1 MPEGEHSA
9 RAQVGT
15 VLEGAYRLTRLL
27 GEGGMGAVYE
37 AVHIRL
43 DKKVAVKVMAR
54 ELAGSGEALARFR
67 REVQVTSKLAHPHI
81 VHVSDFGTAPGGEP
95 FLVMEHLEGEDL
107 ADRLNRVGRL
117 PLATTVGIVN
127 QVSSALA
134 ATHAKGIVHR
144 DLKPE
149 NLFLLRVEGVTD
161 FVKVVDFGISKVKAS
176 NEKLTRA
183 SVMMGTPAYMAPEQ
197 ATGRVDDIDHRTDQ
211 WALAC
216 IAWEML
222 SGEEPFTAK
231 DTPTL
236 LYNITHVEPPP
247 LKVAAADVSPD
258 LEAVLRRALSKR
270 QGDRFPTI
278 SAFSRAFG
286 AATTPRPVVV
296 NTPRPARVKTPRA
309 KTPPVLERLRTIVG
323 SVLPERRPRAGIVK
337 MTMAMGMK
345 AIEDLLP
352 QRKKPPRRTW
362 AWISAAVVAAGLGAG
377 GMFFLRPLLAT
388 KAPPAV
394 IKVER
399 PAETTERSPVK
410 APAAHREK
418 RRH

>member
-1 MPEGEHSA
+1 MPEGEQKE

-37 AVHIRL
+37 AVQIRL

-54 ELAGSGEALARFR
+54 ELAASEEALARFR

-81 VHVSDFGTAPGGEP
+81 VQVSDFGTAPGGEP
-95 FLVMEHLEGEDL
+95 FLVMEYLQGEDL
-107 ADRLNRVGRL
+107 SDRLDRVGRL
-117 PLATTVGIVN
+117 PLATAVGIVN
-127 QVSSALA
+127 QISSALA
-134 ATHAKGIVHR
+134 ATHGKGIIHR

-149 NLFLLRVEGVTD
+149 NLFLLRVEGVID

-176 NEKLTRA
+176 SEKLTRA

-222 SGEEPFTAK
+222 SSDVPFAGK

-236 LYNITHVEPPP
+236 LYNITHGEPPP
-247 LKVAAADVSPD
+247 LKAPD
-258 LEAVLRRALSKR
+258 LPPDVEAVLRRALSKR

-278 SAFSRAFG
+278 SAFARALS
-286 AATTPRPVVV
+286 AATAVPPVVV
-296 NTPRPARVKTPRA
+296 KTPAPVKPR
-309 KTPPVLERLRTIVG
+309 TPAPALAATPALERLGTFVG
-323 SVLPERRPRAGIVK
+323 SLVPRRKSKRTNVVA
-337 MTMAMGMK
+337 MTMAMGFK
-345 AIEDLLP
+345 AFEAFLP
-352 QRKKPPRRTW
+352 PRKKPSRRW
-362 AWISAAVVAAGLGAG
+362 LAWTSAAVVAAGLGAG
-377 GMFFLRPLLAT
+377 ALFYHRAAAKPPPVVMKAERPVEPEH
-388 KAPPAV
+388 PPA
-394 IKVER
+394 K
-399 PAETTERSPVK
+399 PPV
-410 APAAHREK
+410 HRE
-418 RRH
+418 RRRK

>member
-95 FLVMEHLEGEDL
+95 FLVMEYLEGEDL
-107 ADRLNRVGRL
+107 ADRLIRVGRL
-117 PLATTVGIVN
+117 PLAATVSIVN
-127 QVSSALA
+127 QVGSALA

-149 NLFLLRVEGVTD
+149 NIFLLSVEGVSD
-161 FVKVVDFGISKVKAS
+161 FVKVVDFGISKVRTS
-176 NEKLTRA
+176 DEKLTRA

-216 IAWEML
+216 IAWEL
-222 SGEEPFTAK
+222 LGGDEPFIAK

-236 LYNITHVEPPP
+236 LYSIVHKDPPP
-247 LKVAAADVSPD
+247 LVAPGVPPDV
-258 LEAVLRRALSKR
+258 EAVLRRALSKR
-270 QGDRFPTI
+270 QGDRYPTI
-278 SAFSRAFG
+278 SAFARAFSS
-286 AATTPRPVVV
+286 ATTPRPVPVAEPSIP
-296 NTPRPARVKTPRA
+296 TPRPVRLATPSALHRLGTRVVDGLRSGARKRRKQPG
-309 KTPPVLERLRTIVG
+309 LVG
-323 SVLPERRPRAGIVK
+323 
-337 MTMAMGMK
+337 MTMAMGQR
-345 AIEDLLP
+345 ALENLESFLP
-352 QRKKPPRRTW
+352 QKRKRPSRRV
-362 AWISAAVVAAGLGAG
+362 AWISAAAVCASLAAGAA
-377 GMFFLRPLLAT
+377 FYFRAPT
-388 KAPPAV
+388 KPAVAKPAFVGPPAPAV
-394 IKVER
+394 KVR
-399 PAETTERSPVK
+399 
-410 APAAHREK
+410 HR
-418 RRH
+418 

>member
-1 MPEGEHSA
+1 MPDDEQ
-9 RAQVGT
+9 RPAQVGT

-37 AVHIRL
+37 ALHLRL

-54 ELAGSGEALARFR
+54 QLAASEEALARFR

-81 VHVSDFGTAPGGEP
+81 VQVSDFGTAPAGEP
-95 FLVMEHLEGEDL
+95 FLVMEYLEGEDL
-107 ADRLNRVGRL
+107 SDRLNRVGRL
-117 PLATTVGIVN
+117 PLAPTVAIVN
-127 QVSSALA
+127 QVASALS
-134 ATHAKGIVHR
+134 ATHSKGIVHR

-216 IAWEML
+216 IAWELL
-222 SGEEPFTAK
+222 SGEEPFTGK

-236 LYNITHVEPPP
+236 LYNITHGEPPA
-247 LKVAAADVSPD
+247 LKAPDVPPD
-258 LEAVLRRALSKR
+258 LEAVLRRALSKK

-278 SAFSRAFG
+278 AAFARAFG
-286 AATTPRPVVV
+286 AATTPRPVPVT
-296 NTPRPARVKTPRA
+296 TPRPVREKMPTPSAVARLQTM
-309 KTPPVLERLRTIVG
+309 LG
-323 SVLPERRPRAGIVK
+323 GMLPKSKRKQGVVA
-337 MTMAMGMK
+337 MTMALGQK
-345 AIEDLLP
+345 AIDELIP
-352 QRKKPPRRTW
+352 RRRKRPRRTL
-362 AWISAAVVAAGLGAG
+362 AWVSASVVAVGLGAG
-377 GMFFLRPLLAT
+377 AFFFFRPLPA

-394 IKVER
+394 IKAVER
-399 PAETTERSPVK
+399 APQGEERPPVK
-410 APAAHREK
+410 TPAARREK

>member
-1 MPEGEHSA
+1 MAEEQSTPVK
-9 RAQVGT
+9 VGT

-37 AVHIRL
+37 ALHLRL
-43 DKKVAVKVMAR
+43 DRRVAVKVMAR
-54 ELAGSGEALARFR
+54 QLAGSDEALARFR

-81 VHVSDFGTAPGGEP
+81 VQVSDFGTAPSGEP
-95 FLVMEHLEGEDL
+95 FLVMEYLEGEDL
-107 ADRLNRVGRL
+107 SDRLDRVGRL
-117 PLATTVGIVN
+117 PLATTMGILN
-127 QVSSALA
+127 QVASALA

-149 NLFLLRVEGVTD
+149 NLFLLRMEGVID

-216 IAWEML
+216 LAWEML
-222 SGEEPFTAK
+222 SGDVPFVAK

-236 LYNITHVEPPP
+236 LYNITHGEAPP
-247 LKVAAADVSPD
+247 LNLPD
-258 LEAVLRRALSKR
+258 LPAEIEPVLRRALSKR

-278 SAFSRAFG
+278 TAFARALG

-296 NTPRPARVKTPRA
+296 TSAPVRAPSAPA
-309 KTPPVLERLRTIVG
+309 LERLGTVFG
-323 SVLPERRPRAGIVK
+323 SLLPRRKRSKRGMVA
-337 MTMAMGMK
+337 MTMAMGRK
-345 AIEDLLP
+345 AIEDLIP
-352 QRKKPPRRTW
+352 QRKKRPRRTL
-362 AWISAAVVAAGLGAG
+362 AWISGAAVAVALGMGAL
-377 GMFFLRPLLAT
+377 FVLRPPAKT
-388 KAPPAV
+388 PPAV
-394 IKVER
+394 LKAVSAPAPDER
-399 PAETTERSPVK
+399 PPVK
-410 APAAHREK
+410 APAAHRDHH
-418 RRH
+418 RR

>member
-1 MPEGEHSA
+1 MPEGEQSA
-9 RAQVGT
+9 CPQVGT

-37 AVHIRL
+37 AVHLRL

-54 ELAGSGEALARFR
+54 PLAASEEALARFR

-81 VHVSDFGTAPGGEP
+81 VHVSDFGTAPSGEP
-95 FLVMEHLEGEDL
+95 FLVMEYLEGEDL
-107 ADRLNRVGRL
+107 SDRLDRVGRL
-117 PLATTVGIVN
+117 PLAATLGIVN
-127 QVSSALA
+127 QVSSALS
-134 ATHAKGIVHR
+134 ATHGKGIVHR

-211 WALAC
+211 WAVAC

-222 SGEEPFTAK
+222 SGDVPFTGS

-236 LYNITHVEPPP
+236 LYNITHSDPSALSAPDLPPEVEP
-247 LKVAAADVSPD
+247 
-258 LEAVLRRALSKR
+258 VLRRALSKR

-278 SAFSRAFG
+278 AAFARALG
-286 AATTPRPVVV
+286 AAATSRPAAVTTPTPRPVRVP
-296 NTPRPARVKTPRA
+296 TPQPRVS
-309 KTPPVLERLRTIVG
+309 TPPALVRLGTVFAAL
-323 SVLPERRPRAGIVK
+323 VPRRKRRKPGVVA
-337 MTMAMGMK
+337 MTMAMGRK

-352 QRKKPPRRTW
+352 QRKKRPRRTL
-362 AWISAAVVAAGLGAG
+362 AWVSGAAVAIGLGVGAL
-377 GMFFLRPLLAT
+377 FVFRPLPKT
-388 KAPPAV
+388 PPAAIEV
-394 IKVER
+394 KRPVDGPER
-399 PAETTERSPVK
+399 PPVK
-410 APAAHREK
+410 VPAHRDH
-418 RRH
+418 RRR

>member
-1 MPEGEHSA
+1 MPEGEQSA

-37 AVHIRL
+37 ALHLRL
-43 DKKVAVKVMAR
+43 DKRVAVKVMAR
-54 ELAGSGEALARFR
+54 ELAASDEALARFR

-81 VHVSDFGTAPGGEP
+81 VHVSDFGTAPAGEP
-95 FLVMEHLEGEDL
+95 FLVMEYLEGEDL
-107 ADRLNRVGRL
+107 SDRLNRVGRL
-117 PLATTVGIVN
+117 PLATTVSIVN

-134 ATHAKGIVHR
+134 ATHAKGVVHR

-149 NLFLLRVEGVTD
+149 NLFLLRAEGVTD

-176 NEKLTRA
+176 TEKLTRA
-183 SVMMGTPAYMAPEQ
+183 SIMMGTPAYMAPEQ

-211 WALAC
+211 WALGC
-216 IAWEML
+216 LAWEML
-222 SGEEPFTAK
+222 TGEEPFTGK

-236 LYNITHVEPPP
+236 LYNITHGELPSLNAPDLP
-247 LKVAAADVSPD
+247 PD

-278 SAFSRAFG
+278 AAFARAF
-286 AATTPRPVVV
+286 AAATTARPAVVATTPRP
-296 NTPRPARVKTPRA
+296 TRA
-309 KTPPVLERLRTIVG
+309 QTPPPIERLSTVFG
-323 SVLPERRPRAGIVK
+323 SLLPRRRKRKQGMVA
-337 MTMAMGMK
+337 MTMALGRK

-352 QRKKPPRRTW
+352 QRRKPPPRRTW
-362 AWISAAVVAAGLGAG
+362 AWISGAAVAATLAVGAILW
-377 GMFFLRPLLAT
+377 FRPLPP
-388 KAPPAV
+388 KAPPAI
-394 IKVER
+394 IKAERAPEPER
-399 PAETTERSPVK
+399 PPAK
-410 APAAHREK
+410 APAAHHER

>member
-1 MPEGEHSA
+1 MPEGEHTA

-27 GEGGMGAVYE
+27 GEGGMGAVYQ
-37 AVHIRL
+37 AVHLRL
-43 DKKVAVKVMAR
+43 DKKVAVKVMAQ
-54 ELAGSGEALARFR
+54 ELAASDEALARFR

-81 VHVSDFGTAPGGEP
+81 VHVSDFGTAPSGEP
-95 FLVMEHLEGEDL
+95 FLVMEFLEGEDL
-107 ADRLNRVGRL
+107 SDRLDRVGRL
-117 PLATTVGIVN
+117 PLATAVSIAN

-216 IAWEML
+216 IVWEML
-222 SGEEPFTAK
+222 TGDVPFAGK

-236 LYNITHVEPPP
+236 LYNITHGEPPP
-247 LKVAAADVSPD
+247 LQAPDLPPD
-258 LEAVLRRALSKR
+258 LEPVLRRALSKR
-270 QGDRFPTI
+270 QGDRYPTVT
-278 SAFSRAFG
+278 AFARAFG
-286 AATTPRPVVV
+286 AAVTPRPVAA
-296 NTPRPARVKTPRA
+296 TPAPVRSRTV
-309 KTPPVLERLRTIVG
+309 PPLERLSTVFG
-323 SVLPERRPRAGIVK
+323 SLVPRRKRKRPGMVA
-337 MTMAMGMK
+337 MTMAMGRK
-345 AIEDLLP
+345 AVEDFLP
-352 QRKKPPRRTW
+352 QRKKRPWRTV
-362 AWISAAVVAAGLGAG
+362 AWISGAAVAAALGVGAL
-377 GMFFLRPLLAT
+377 FFFRPLP
-388 KAPPAV
+388 KAPPAAL
-394 IKVER
+394 KVEQPQVEER
-399 PAETTERSPVK
+399 PPVK
-410 APAAHREK
+410 PPPAHREH
-418 RRH
+418 RRR

>member
-15 VLEGAYRLTRLL
+15 VLEGAYRLTRLI
-27 GEGGMGAVYE
+27 GEGGMGAVYQ
-37 AVHIRL
+37 ALHLRL

-54 ELAGSGEALARFR
+54 ELAASDEALARFR

-81 VHVSDFGTAPGGEP
+81 VQVSDFGVAPAGEP

-117 PLATTVGIVN
+117 PLATAVSIVN

-222 SGEEPFTAK
+222 SGEEPFVGK

-236 LYNITHVEPPP
+236 LYNITHGELGALKAPGVPPE
-247 LKVAAADVSPD
+247 
-258 LEAVLRRALSKR
+258 LEGVLRRALSKR
-270 QGDRFPTI
+270 QGDRYPTI
-278 SAFSRAFG
+278 AAFSRAFG

-296 NTPRPARVKTPRA
+296 APPQTERVKSPTPFARLSTVFGSMLPARRKSKPKPGMVA
-309 KTPPVLERLRTIVG
+309 
-323 SVLPERRPRAGIVK
+323 
-337 MTMAMGMK
+337 MTMAMGRK
-345 AIEDLLP
+345 AIEEILP
-352 QRKKPPRRTW
+352 PKRKRPRRVL
-362 AWISAAVVAAGLGAG
+362 AWVSAAVVGVGLGAG
-377 GMFFLRPLLAT
+377 AIYFLRPLP
-388 KAPPAV
+388 KAPAAV

-399 PAETTERSPVK
+399 APSEVEERPPVK
-410 APAAHREK
+410 VPAAHRAER